1 MEGHLSAFLIH
12 QCGSKDYTAL
22 PHDTLALNTAM
33 PYRRTMQTV
42 IETDSYLRD
51 AKDAGMA
58 EEERNAAVDLIAAD
72 PEAGDVMQGT
82 GGVRKTRLAGRG
94 KGKSGGYRIVWYFGG
109 GDIPVF
115 LITVFGKGEKA
126 NLTQG
131 ERNALRS
138 MTATLRSSLGARRLA
153 KEGPLK

>member
-1 MEGHLSAFLIH
+1 
-12 QCGSKDYTAL
+12 
-22 PHDTLALNTAM
+22 
-33 PYRRTMQTV
+33 MQTV
-42 IETDSYLRD
+42 IETESYLRA

-58 EEERNAAVDLIAAD
+58 DAEMTAAVDLVASN
-72 PEAGDVMQGT
+72 PESGDLMQGT

-109 GDIPVF
+109 GDIPEF
-115 LITVFGKGEKA
+115 LLTVFGKGEKA

-138 MTATLRSSLGARRLA
+138 LTATLRESLSA
-153 KEGPLK
+153 KR

>member
-1 MEGHLSAFLIH
+1 MA
-12 QCGSKDYTAL
+12 
-22 PHDTLALNTAM
+22 
-33 PYRRTMQTV
+33 
-42 IETDSYLRD
+42 D
-51 AKDAGMA
+51 AEMT
-58 EEERNAAVDLIAAD
+58 AAVDLVASN
-72 PEAGDVMQGT
+72 PESGDLMQGT

-115 LITVFGKGEKA
+115 LLTVFGKGEKA

-138 MTATLRSSLGARRLA
+138 LTATLRESLSA
-153 KEGPLK
+153 KR

>member
-1 MEGHLSAFLIH
+1 
-12 QCGSKDYTAL
+12 
-22 PHDTLALNTAM
+22 
-33 PYRRTMQTV
+33 MQTV
-42 IETDSYLRD
+42 IETEGYLRD
-51 AKDAGMA
+51 AKDAGMN
-58 EEERNAAVDLIAAD
+58 EDEKTAAVDLVAAD

-82 GGVRKTRLAGRG
+82 GGVRKARLAGRG

-115 LITVFGKGEKA
+115 LLTVFGKGEKA

-138 MTATLRSSLGARRLA
+138 LTATLRESL
-153 KEGPLK
+153 K

>member
-1 MEGHLSAFLIH
+1 
-12 QCGSKDYTAL
+12 
-22 PHDTLALNTAM
+22 M
-33 PYRRTMQTV
+33 PYEIAMQTV
-42 IETDSYLRD
+42 VETESYLRAARD
-51 AKDAGMA
+51 AKMSA
-58 EEERNAAVDLIAAD
+58 EEMQSAVELVASN

-82 GGVRKTRLAGRG
+82 GGVRKARLAGRG

-115 LITVFGKGEKA
+115 LLTVFSKGEKA

-138 MTATLRSSLGARRLA
+138 FVGTLRDSS
-153 KEGPLK
+153 KD

>member
-1 MEGHLSAFLIH
+1 
-12 QCGSKDYTAL
+12 
-22 PHDTLALNTAM
+22 
-33 PYRRTMQTV
+33 MQTV
-42 IETDSYLRD
+42 IETESYLRD
-51 AKDAGMA
+51 AKDAKMS
-58 EEERNAAVDLIAAD
+58 EDEMTSAVDLVASD

-82 GGVRKTRLAGRG
+82 GGVRKARLAGRG

-115 LITVFGKGEKA
+115 LLTVFGKGEKA

-138 MTATLRSSLGARRLA
+138 LTATLRKSLSA
-153 KEGPLK
+153 K

>member
-1 MEGHLSAFLIH
+1 
-12 QCGSKDYTAL
+12 
-22 PHDTLALNTAM
+22 
-33 PYRRTMQTV
+33 MQTV
-42 IETDSYLRD
+42 IETEFYLRD
-51 AKDAGMA
+51 AKDAGMNEA
-58 EEERNAAVDLIAAD
+58 EMTAAVDLVAAD

-82 GGVRKTRLAGRG
+82 GGVRKARLAGRG

-115 LITVFGKGEKA
+115 LLTVFGKGEKA

-138 MTATLRSSLGARRLA
+138 MTASLRQSLNA
-153 KEGPLK
+153 